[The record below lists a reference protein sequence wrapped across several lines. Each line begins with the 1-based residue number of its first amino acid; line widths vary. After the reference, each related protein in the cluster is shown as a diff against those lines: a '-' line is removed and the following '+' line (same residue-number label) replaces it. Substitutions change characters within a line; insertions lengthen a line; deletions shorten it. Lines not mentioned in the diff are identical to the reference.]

1 MYIRQFVNN
10 ERAVE
15 FRSLLSYKVK
25 FLYTLA
31 DKLKKT
37 IKSHHQAAFKKTNKL
52 YKLHKLHFCIIFSE
66 KY

>member
-1 MYIRQFVNN
+1 MYICQFVNN

-15 FRSLLSYKVK
+15 FRTLLSYKVK

-37 IKSHHQAAFKKTNKL
+37 IKSHHQLLLKKTNKL
-52 YKLHKLHFCIIFSE
+52 YKLHKLHFYIIFSE

>member
-1 MYIRQFVNN
+1 MYICQFVNN

-15 FRSLLSYKVK
+15 FRTLLSYKVK

-37 IKSHHQAAFKKTNKL
+37 IKSHHQATFKKTNKF
-52 YKLHKLHFCIIFSE
+52 YKLHKLHFYIIFSE

>member
-15 FRSLLSYKVK
+15 FRTLLSYKVK

-37 IKSHHQAAFKKTNKL
+37 IKSHHQTAFKKNK
-52 YKLHKLHFCIIFSE
+52 
-66 KY
+66 